1 MSDEQH
7 MALPHLYGGP
17 AYSRPPRPAEVIAR
31 PFDPDELPLEAE
43 RSEEDVARAIQLMG
57 SAWTSASAP
66 TTKAKGGR
74 RGRPGKAAKAA
85 KAGAASPPTAA
96 TAPAS
101 VPVAGSAGLEGR
113 PFRLRGLGRIF
124 RNDHK

>member
-17 AYSRPPRPAEVIAR
+17 AYSRPPRPVQEIPR

-43 RSEEDVARAIQLMG
+43 RTDEDAAWADQLTG
-57 SAWTSASAP
+57 NAWTQAVPP
-66 TTKAKGGR
+66 TTKKGSR
-74 RGRPGKAAKAA
+74 RARGTKAKAA
-85 KAGAASPPTAA
+85 VAEPASPAN
-96 TAPAS
+96 
-101 VPVAGSAGLEGR
+101 GGGLEGR

-124 RNDHK
+124 RTDHK